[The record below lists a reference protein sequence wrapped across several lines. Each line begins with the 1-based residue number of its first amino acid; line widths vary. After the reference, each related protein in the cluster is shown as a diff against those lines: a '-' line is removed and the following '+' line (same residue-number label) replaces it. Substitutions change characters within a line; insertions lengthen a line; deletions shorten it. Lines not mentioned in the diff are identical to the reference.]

1 MRIHKKKAPT
11 ESRTRVTGV
20 KTLCDGRYT
29 IGADFVI
36 PYHRCPQLV
45 LPQLFLTEV
54 SDVILFHYTNY
65 YSFGLLFFVNWSL
78 FCCLSLLVTE

>member
-1 MRIHKKKAPT
+1 MRIHKKIKDAT

-29 IGADFVI
+29 TASEIVI

-54 SDVILFHYTNY
+54 SDVILFHYTD
-65 YSFGLLFFVNWSL
+65 
-78 FCCLSLLVTE
+78 